1 MSFTIGEISPV
12 IEKIATQI
20 NEKDLKKL
28 SINEFD
34 QIITKIRISKND
46 REVIIRYLEEL
57 GIVKKV
63 GKQLLIL

>member
-20 NEKDLKKL
+20 GEKEEKKL
-28 SINEFD
+28 SIGEFD
-34 QIITKIRISKND
+34 DIITKIRISKSD
-46 REVIIRYLEEL
+46 REQIIRYLEEL